1 MLEVKNLT
9 FKVNENGIERSIVK
23 DIRFQVGDVYKR
35 QVEVGS
41 HPEFQD
47 LSDGINTMVNSI
59 VRTTDRISKIIDIA
73 EIPLA
78 AFEYQEDM
86 KDVFVTSRLNELL
99 DLPKE
104 EVERISRS
112 PGQFLSLIHI

>member
-1 MLEVKNLT
+1 MAL
-9 FKVNENGIERSIVK
+9 IPWSR
-23 DIRFQVGDVYKR
+23 
-35 QVEVGS
+35 
-41 HPEFQD
+41 
-47 LSDGINTMVNSI
+47 SI

-99 DLPKE
+99 DLPE
-104 EVERISRS
+104 GGSRADIQKS
-112 PGQFLSLIHI
+112 GPVP